1 MKEKARTAARNFLE
15 NETEFHLGFLPTE
28 QSNPITRNLDRAF
41 ASATDEGVRLLQRAD
56 REVLPMAR
64 RIFASEEFRRMV
76 EAGVRTVKGG
86 GRIVFS
92 GCGAT
97 GRLSILLESMWR
109 EYCATHPGTLRADSV
124 ASIMTGGDYALIRSV
139 EFFEDYQSFGRRQVA
154 DLGMGNNDMLVA
166 ITEGGETSS
175 VIGTVKEAVDRGCA
189 VFLLFNNP
197 AALLRE
203 RLVRCR
209 EVIDNP
215 AVTVLDLCC
224 GPMAIAGS
232 TRMQATTSEQ
242 LVGGALLETILA
254 ELRPE
259 LPAPEN
265 FADSFERVLG
275 FLESADS
282 VAAIAGEIDF
292 EAETYASRGKVTYF
306 ANDYLLDLFTDTTER
321 SPTFML
327 PPFRRKDDPAAVPSW
342 AFVKNPCYSTRE
354 TWQHMLRR
362 APRCLEWTPADYTA
376 MGAQDKIIAA
386 PPHIGTGDLYQM
398 EVGNEPAPERHTGK
412 EDAAVLVLIPGAP
425 GNPEL
430 VAAFETAAAPY
441 PVHRTLEL
449 RSGAADSPLGLM
461 HHMAVKLALNTISTG
476 TMVKLGRVAG
486 NWMSWVDISNKK
498 LVDRAIR
505 LISELGKLPYEEAC
519 YALFDAVEAM
529 VQEDWS
535 NREKPS
541 PVQYTLARI
550 GRK

>member
-1 MKEKARTAARNFLE
+1 MKETVRAAARNFLD

-28 QSNPITRNLDRAF
+28 QSSPITRNLDRAF
-41 ASATDEGVRLLQRAD
+41 AAGTAEGIRLLQRAD

-64 RIFASEEFRRMV
+64 KIFASEEFRRMV
-76 EAGVRTVKGG
+76 DAGLRTVKGG

-109 EYCATHPGTLRADSV
+109 EYCANHPGTARADSV

-154 DLGMGNNDMLVA
+154 DLGMSEKDMLVA

-175 VIGTVKEAVDRGCA
+175 VIGTVKEAVERNCA

-197 AALLRE
+197 AELLRE
-203 RLVRCR
+203 RLIRCR
-209 EVIDNP
+209 EVIDDP

-242 LVGGALLETILA
+242 LVGGALLESLLA
-254 ELRPE
+254 RL
-259 LPAPEN
+259 LPGLPPPEN
-265 FADSFERVLG
+265 FADAFERVLDH
-275 FLESADS
+275 LESAGS
-282 VAAIAGEIDF
+282 VAVLADEIDF
-292 EAETYASRGKVTYF
+292 EAAIYADHGKVTYF

-342 AFVKNPCYSTRE
+342 AFVKNPCCSTRE
-354 TWQHMLRR
+354 TWSRMLRR
-362 APRCLEWTPADYTA
+362 APRCLEWTPADYAA
-376 MGAQDKIIAA
+376 MGAPEKITAA
-386 PPHIGTGDLYQM
+386 PPHIGLEDLYQM
-398 EVGNEPAPERHTGK
+398 EVGNEPAPERHAGK
-412 EDAAVLVLIPGAP
+412 GDAAVLVLFPGAA

-430 VAAFETAAAPY
+430 TGAFASAAGSY
-441 PVHRTLEL
+441 PLRRTLEL
-449 RSGAADSPLGLM
+449 SSGAPDSPLGLM
-461 HHMAVKLALNTISTG
+461 HHMAVKLAFNTISTS

-486 NWMSWVDISNKK
+486 NWMSYVDISNKK

-505 LISELGKLPYEEAC
+505 LISELGALSYEEAC
-519 YALFDAVEAM
+519 FALFDAVDEMA
-529 VQEDWS
+529 QEDWS

-541 PVQYTLARI
+541 PVQFTLNRLR
-550 GRK
+550 RK

>member
-1 MKEKARTAARNFLE
+1 MNERAKNAARNFLE

-41 ASATDEGVRLLQRAD
+41 ASATSEGVRLLQRAD

-64 RIFASEEFRRMV
+64 KIFVSQEFRRMV
-76 EAGVRTVKGG
+76 ETGVRTVKGG

-109 EYCATHPGTLRADSV
+109 EHCATHPGSGRADSV

-154 DLGMGNNDMLVA
+154 DLEMGEKDMLVA

-175 VIGTVKEAVDRGCA
+175 VIGTVKEAVERGSA

-209 EVIDNP
+209 EVIDDP

-224 GPMAIAGS
+224 GPMAVAGS
-232 TRMQATTSEQ
+232 TRMQATTCEQ

-254 ELRPE
+254 ERNQE

-265 FADSFERVLG
+265 FADSFERVLDH
-275 FLESADS
+275 LESADS

-292 EAETYASRGKVTYF
+292 EAETYSRHGKVTYF
-306 ANDYLLDLFTDTTER
+306 ANAYLLDLFTDTTER

-354 TWQHMLRR
+354 TWRHMLRR
-362 APRCLEWTPADYTA
+362 APRCLEWTPADYIT
-376 MGAQDKIIAA
+376 MGAQEKIVAA
-386 PPHIGTGDLYQM
+386 PPRIGVEDLYQM
-398 EVGNEPAPERHTGK
+398 EVGNEPAPERYTGK
-412 EDAAVLVLIPGAP
+412 DDAAVLVLSPERPGTRSFPRPSKRRPRRIRSAVRSNCAP
-425 GNPEL
+425 E
-430 VAAFETAAAPY
+430 
-441 PVHRTLEL
+441 RRIR
-449 RSGAADSPLGLM
+449 RSA
-461 HHMAVKLALNTISTG
+461 
-476 TMVKLGRVAG
+476 
-486 NWMSWVDISNKK
+486 
-498 LVDRAIR
+498 
-505 LISELGKLPYEEAC
+505 
-519 YALFDAVEAM
+519 
-529 VQEDWS
+529 
-535 NREKPS
+535 
-541 PVQYTLARI
+541 
-550 GRK
+550 

>member
-1 MKEKARTAARNFLE
+1 MKETVKAAARNFLE

-41 ASATDEGVRLLQRAD
+41 SAGTAEGVRLLQRAD

-64 RIFASEEFRRMV
+64 KIFASAEFRRMV
-76 EAGVRTVKGG
+76 DAGEKTVKGG

-109 EYCATHPGTLRADSV
+109 EFFAARPGDSRADSV

-154 DLGMGNNDMLVA
+154 DLEMGEKDMLVA

-175 VIGTVKEAVDRGCA
+175 VIGTVKEAVERGSA

-209 EVIDNP
+209 EVIDDP

-224 GPMAIAGS
+224 GPMAVAGS
-232 TRMQATTSEQ
+232 TRMQATTCEQ

-254 ELRPE
+254 ERNQE

-265 FADSFERVLG
+265 FADSFERVLDH
-275 FLESADS
+275 LESADS

-292 EAETYASRGKVTYF
+292 EAETYSRHGKVTYF
-306 ANDYLLDLFTDTTER
+306 ANAYLLDLFTDTTER

-354 TWQHMLRR
+354 TWRHMLRR
-362 APRCLEWTPADYTA
+362 APRCLEWPPADYIT
-376 MGAQDKIIAA
+376 MGAQEKIVAA
-386 PPHIGTGDLYQM
+386 PPRISVEDLYQM
-398 EVGNEPAPERHTGK
+398 EVGNEPAPERYTGK
-412 EDAAVLVLIPGAP
+412 DDAAVLVLFPGAS

-430 VAAFETAAAPY
+430 SAAFETASAPY
-441 PVHRTLEL
+441 PVRRTLEL
-449 RSGAADSPLGLM
+449 RSGATDSPLGLM

-486 NWMSWVDISNKK
+486 NWMSYVDISNKK

-529 VQEDWS
+529 AREDWS

>member
-1 MKEKARTAARNFLE
+1 MKETAKTAARNFLD

-28 QSNPITRNLDRAF
+28 QSNPLTRNLDCAF
-41 ASATDEGVRLLQRAD
+41 AASTREGVGLLQRAD

-64 RIFASEEFRRMV
+64 KIFASDEFRRMT
-76 EAGVRTVKGG
+76 EIGLRTVKGG

-109 EYCATHPGTLRADSV
+109 EYCAAHPGTARADSV

-154 DLGMGNNDMLVA
+154 DLGMGENDMLVA

-175 VIGTVKEAVDRGCA
+175 VIGTVKEAVERNCA

-209 EVIDNP
+209 EVIDDP

-254 ELRPE
+254 QLLPE
-259 LPAPEN
+259 LPPPEN
-265 FADSFERVLG
+265 FADAFEQVLDH
-275 FLESADS
+275 LESAAS
-282 VAAIAGEIDF
+282 VDVIAGEIDF
-292 EAETYASRGKVTYF
+292 EAAIYAEHGKVTYF

-327 PPFRRKDDPAAVPSW
+327 PPFRRKDDPATVPSW
-342 AFVKNPCYSTRE
+342 AFVKNPCGSTRE
-354 TWQHMLRR
+354 TWSRMLRR
-362 APRCLEWTPADYTA
+362 APRCLEWTPADYAT
-376 MGAQDKIIAA
+376 MGAPEKITAA
-386 PPHIGTGDLYQM
+386 PPHIGVEDLYLM
-398 EVGNEPAPERHTGK
+398 EVGCEPAPERYAGK
-412 EDAAVLVLIPGAP
+412 KDAAVLLTIPGAP
-425 GNPEL
+425 GNSEL
-430 VAAFETAAAPY
+430 AAAFETAAAPY
-441 PVHRTLEL
+441 PLRHILTLS
-449 RSGAADSPLGLM
+449 SGAPDSPLGLM

-486 NWMSWVDISNKK
+486 NWMSFVDISNKK

-505 LISELGKLPYEEAC
+505 LISELGAIPYEEAC
-519 YALFDAVEAM
+519 FALFEAVDEMAL
-529 VQEDWS
+529 QDWS

-541 PVQYTLARI
+541 PVQYTLNRLR
-550 GRK
+550 RK

>member
-1 MKEKARTAARNFLE
+1 MKETVKAAARNFLE

-41 ASATDEGVRLLQRAD
+41 SAGTAEGVRLLQRAD

-64 RIFASEEFRRMV
+64 KIFASAEFRRMV
-76 EAGVRTVKGG
+76 DAGEKTVKGG
-86 GRIVFS
+86 GRI
-92 GCGAT
+92 
-97 GRLSILLESMWR
+97 EH
-109 EYCATHPGTLRADSV
+109 CATHPGSGRADSV

-154 DLGMGNNDMLVA
+154 DLEMGEKDMLVA

-175 VIGTVKEAVDRGCA
+175 VIGTVKEAVERGSA

-209 EVIDNP
+209 EVIDDP

-224 GPMAIAGS
+224 GPMAVAGS
-232 TRMQATTSEQ
+232 TRMQATTCEQ

-254 ELRPE
+254 ERNQE

-265 FADSFERVLG
+265 FADSFERVLDH
-275 FLESADS
+275 LESADS

-292 EAETYASRGKVTYF
+292 EAETYSRHGKVTYF
-306 ANDYLLDLFTDTTER
+306 ANAYLLDLFTDTTER

-354 TWQHMLRR
+354 TWRHMLRR
-362 APRCLEWTPADYTA
+362 APRCLEWTPADYIT
-376 MGAQDKIIAA
+376 MGAQEKIVAA
-386 PPHIGTGDLYQM
+386 PPRISVEDLYQM
-398 EVGNEPAPERHTGK
+398 EVGNEPAPERYTGK
-412 EDAAVLVLIPGAP
+412 DDAAVLVLFPGTS

-430 VAAFETAAAPY
+430 SAAFETASAPY
-441 PVHRTLEL
+441 PVRRTLEL
-449 RSGAADSPLGLM
+449 RSGATDSPLGLM

-486 NWMSWVDISNKK
+486 NWMSYVDISNKK

-505 LISELGKLPYEEAC
+505 LIAELGRLEYADAAERVFQAMEEVAALPP
-519 YALFDAVEAM
+519 DAVQARVEAIDTETGGDM
-529 VQEDWS
+529 
-535 NREKPS
+535 
-541 PVQYTLARI
+541 I
-550 GRK
+550 